1 MHHAKRLATV
11 LAAMTLLCGCSAALK
26 PPQGHGRLDSP
37 LTTHPN
43 HLECL
48 RADHLQVR
56 VLGPTE
62 LQIGHPPD
70 GATVKFEPTPGIA
83 QGIQI
88 EGVRSDQGA
97 EVIGTA
103 LLFPDH
109 ASNAVL
115 TDVENCLSVDVK
127 G

>member
-1 MHHAKRLATV
+1 MHHAKRLATI

-26 PPQGHGRLDSP
+26 PPQGHGRVDSP

-43 HLECL
+43 HLACL
-48 RADHLQVR
+48 RADHLR
-56 VLGPTE
+56 VLVVSPIE
-62 LQIGHPPD
+62 LQIGQPPD
-70 GATVKFEPTPGIA
+70 GATVKFEPTAGIA
-83 QGIQI
+83 QGVQI
-88 EGVRSDQGA
+88 EGVRSDQAA

-103 LLFPDH
+103 LLFPNH

-115 TDVENCLSVDVK
+115 TDIEDCLSVDVK